1 VDTDVIANAA
11 LEITDIV
18 RKRLGDYGRVLPRHS
33 VSRRT
38 SMPESTL
45 TLQQLRRDLAVR
57 DLTDP
62 QDGPHAIQLI
72 VDEAVEALEPWGCE
86 IRRVRTNPVVSV
98 ADNYDGLRI
107 SPEAVTRDTRYTR
120 YVGDGVMLRS
130 HTSAMIPPALRR
142 VSERPSDD
150 VLLVCAGIVYRRDS
164 IDRLHSGTPHQLDLW
179 RVRKQP
185 PLTVSDLDE
194 MVDRLVGTVLP
205 GRRHCSFS
213 REHPYTTHGRQVD
226 VREGNEWVEIAEC
239 GLAHPEVLEK
249 AGIGTWTGLAMGIG
263 LDRLLML
270 RKGIPDIRLLRGEDE
285 RIASQMLDLERY
297 HDVSPYPPIRRHL
310 SMAVDN
316 PVDGEELGD
325 RVRLALGEDSRSIE
339 TVRLLS
345 ETPAAELPASAVK
358 RLGLHP
364 GQKNVLVEVVLRD
377 LERTITDDDANQ
389 LRDRIYDFVHQGTV

>member
-1 VDTDVIANAA
+1 
-11 LEITDIV
+11 
-18 RKRLGDYGRVLPRHS
+18 
-33 VSRRT
+33 
-38 SMPESTL
+38 
-45 TLQQLRRDLAVR
+45 
-57 DLTDP
+57 
-62 QDGPHAIQLI
+62 
-72 VDEAVEALEPWGCE
+72 
-86 IRRVRTNPVVSV
+86 
-98 ADNYDGLRI
+98 
-107 SPEAVTRDTRYTR
+107 
-120 YVGDGVMLRS
+120 
-130 HTSAMIPPALRR
+130 
-142 VSERPSDD
+142 
-150 VLLVCAGIVYRRDS
+150 
-164 IDRLHSGTPHQLDLW
+164 
-179 RVRKQP
+179 
-185 PLTVSDLDE
+185 
-194 MVDRLVGTVLP
+194 
-205 GRRHCSFS
+205 
-213 REHPYTTHGRQVD
+213 